1 MTDQTNSSVCQWFRV
16 VAALTTPNI
25 SSLSPSLSYVCI
37 SLQLLSLRS
46 LSFLPSVL
54 RSALALPRSRFCVKR
69 GREVEDDW
77 FSAPLATAL
86 HCTTLSSI
94 PFLLHDLL
102 HLARSSSL
110 PARRSHSHWP
120 RGPKH
125 TIGSQE
131 AQSDGKTVGLKN
143 LWDENVTE
151 FDITC
156 ACKAAYTKRRAC
168 GAIVACCHWCAH

>member
-1 MTDQTNSSVCQWFRV
+1 MYVKEGFGV

-37 SLQLLSLRS
+37 SLQLLSLPS

-86 HCTTLSSI
+86 HCTLLYSI
-94 PFLLHDLL
+94 PPPRPPPPCSLFITAMPGALTVS
-102 HLARSSSL
+102 LASRAKTHHRF
-110 PARRSHSHWP
+110 AR
-120 RGPKH
+120 
-125 TIGSQE
+125 GSIRWKNS
-131 AQSDGKTVGLKN
+131 QSASKTSG
-143 LWDENVTE
+143 T
-151 FDITC
+151 
-156 ACKAAYTKRRAC
+156 RM
-168 GAIVACCHWCAH
+168 